1 MARALITDLAGPR
14 LTEDERRFLGECDPL
29 GVILFERNVESPG
42 QLADLVGEVRAALG
56 RDGAPVAIDQEGG
69 RVARLREPHWWS
81 GVPAARLGRAGPEAC
96 RLAARLLA
104 RDMAA
109 AAIDV
114 ACAPCLDLHLEDM
127 HDVIGDRAFA
137 GDAATV
143 AACGRAFC
151 EGLLEGGVQPM
162 IKHLPG
168 HGRVTADPHR
178 TLPVVDAGLAVLRAQ
193 DFIPFRALADM
204 AWGMSAHVVFTA
216 VDARCPATQSPAVIG
231 GVIRRELGFDGVLVS
246 DAIDMDALSGSHERR
261 ARLALAAGCDVVMHC
276 NQALERRIAV
286 ARTVPE
292 LTGEAGRRVAAAA
305 ARWAPAAAG
314 FDPAAARARLDQL
327 LARR

>member
-1 MARALITDLAGPR
+1 
-14 LTEDERRFLGECDPL
+14 
-29 GVILFERNVESPG
+29 
-42 QLADLVGEVRAALG
+42 
-56 RDGAPVAIDQEGG
+56 
-69 RVARLREPHWWS
+69 
-81 GVPAARLGRAGPEAC
+81 
-96 RLAARLLA
+96 
-104 RDMAA
+104 
-109 AAIDV
+109 
-114 ACAPCLDLHLEDM
+114 M

-143 AACGRAFC
+143 TACGRAFC

-168 HGRVTADPHR
+168 HGRVAADPHR
-178 TLPVVDAGLAVLRAQ
+178 TLPVVDADLAVLRAQ
-193 DFIPFRALADM
+193 DFVPFRALADM

-216 VDARCPATQSPAVIG
+216 VDARRPATQSPAVIA

-276 NQALERRIAV
+276 NQALERRTARRPRR
-286 ARTVPE
+286 ARTRGP
-292 LTGEAGRRVAAAA
+292 GGGAGWRRAA
-305 ARWAPAAAG
+305 ARRAPAAG
-314 FDPAAARARLDQL
+314 FDPAAAHARLDQL